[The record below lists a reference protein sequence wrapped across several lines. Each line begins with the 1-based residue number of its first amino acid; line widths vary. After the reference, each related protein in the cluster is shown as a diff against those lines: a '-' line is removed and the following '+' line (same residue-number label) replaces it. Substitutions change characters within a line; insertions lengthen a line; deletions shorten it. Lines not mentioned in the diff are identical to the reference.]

1 MFSVT
6 IPLFLLSLAPTLTFG
21 EKCAL
26 CTGFDESLTID
37 IAGIISGVDMGGDGS
52 QRSGNGRRGRFLQS
66 VEYMLSS
73 CADLKTDMSSLDSD
87 SLECAMYSTIAYGS
101 CGCTDDPPAG
111 SCYSCPFGG
120 TFNKDTVP
128 DLPAMGEDGPSMPSG
143 ATCGERALSLDMTK
157 TVLDALEGAF
167 GGSQTTFES
176 GGMDIEDIDFCGM
189 IRSPCGCKPHT
200 DPDAC
205 TICEFGL
212 KNPDFK
218 PDIEGNEDDQFTCA
232 QAVQMTEQI
241 IVNEGLCDEAKEGA
255 VKGGCVC
262 KTSAAVNKNI
272 VTLLVISAATTML
285 AFLG

>member
-128 DLPAMGEDGPSMPSG
+128 DLPDMGEDGPSMPSD
-143 ATCGERALSLDMTK
+143 ATCGELALSTDMSQAIFG
-157 TVLDALEGAF
+157 ALAGAF
-167 GGSQTTFES
+167 DEIGGSQTTSES
-176 GGMDIEDIDFCGM
+176 GDVDIEDIDFCGP
-189 IRSPCGCKPHT
+189 IRSPCG
-200 DPDAC
+200 
-205 TICEFGL
+205 
-212 KNPDFK
+212 
-218 PDIEGNEDDQFTCA
+218 
-232 QAVQMTEQI
+232 
-241 IVNEGLCDEAKEGA
+241 
-255 VKGGCVC
+255 C

>member
-21 EKCAL
+21 DKCAL

-37 IAGIISGVDMGGDGS
+37 VSSLAGMFSGMDMGGDDS
-52 QRSGNGRRGRFLQS
+52 QRSKGRDGKRGRFLQS
-66 VEYMLSS
+66 MEDMS
-73 CADLKTDMSSLDSD
+73 CADLKTEISSLDSD
-87 SLECAMYSTIAYGS
+87 SPDCAMSSTIAYGS

-128 DLPAMGEDGPSMPSG
+128 DLPEMGEDGPSIPSG
-143 ATCGERALSLDMTK
+143 ATCGELAFSVTMQQAIL
-157 TVLDALEGAF
+157 GAF
-167 GGSQTTFES
+167 VGAFDESGGSQN
-176 GGMDIEDIDFCGM
+176 IEDMDLCGI
-189 IRSPCGCKPHT
+189 IRSPCGCKP

-212 KNPDFK
+212 KNPDYK
-218 PDIEGNEDDQFTCA
+218 SDIEGNEDNQFTCA
-232 QAVQMTEQI
+232 QAVQMAEQI
-241 IVNEGLCDEAKEGA
+241 IVNEGPCDGAKEEV

>member
-37 IAGIISGVDMGGDGS
+37 FSSLAGMFSGMDMGGD
-52 QRSGNGRRGRFLQS
+52 GNGRRGRFLQS
-66 VEYMLSS
+66 MEDMPSS
-73 CADLKTDMSSLDSD
+73 CADLKTDISSLDSD
-87 SLECAMYSTIAYGS
+87 SPECAMLSTTAYGS

-128 DLPAMGEDGPSMPSG
+128 DLPEMGQDGSSMPSG
-143 ATCGERALSLDMTK
+143 ATCGELAFSLGFNQALIG
-157 TVLDALEGAF
+157 ALVGAF
-167 GGSQTTFES
+167 DESGGSQTTSES
-176 GGMDIEDIDFCGM
+176 GDMDIEDIDFCGM
-189 IRSPCGCKPHT
+189 IRSPCGCKP

-218 PDIEGNEDDQFTCA
+218 PHLEGNEDDQLTCA
-232 QAVQMTEQI
+232 QADLSLTI
-241 IVNEGLCDEAKEGA
+241 IDNEGPCDEAKEGA

>member
-1 MFSVT
+1 M
-6 IPLFLLSLAPTLTFG
+6 
-21 EKCAL
+21 
-26 CTGFDESLTID
+26 
-37 IAGIISGVDMGGDGS
+37 DMGGDGS
-52 QRSGNGRRGRFLQS
+52 QRSGNGSGRFLQS
-66 VEYMLSS
+66 MEDMSSS
-73 CADLKTDMSSLDSD
+73 CADLKTEISSLDSD
-87 SLECAMYSTIAYGS
+87 SPDCAMSSTFAYGS

-128 DLPAMGEDGPSMPSG
+128 DLPEMGEIGQSMPSD
-143 ATCGERALSLDMTK
+143 ATCGELARSFGITQAIFGAL
-157 TVLDALEGAF
+157 AGAF
-167 GGSQTTFES
+167 DENGGSQT
-176 GGMDIEDIDFCGM
+176 IEDIDFCGM
-189 IRSPCGCKPHT
+189 IRSPCGCKP

-218 PDIEGNEDDQFTCA
+218 PDIEGNKDDQFTCA
-232 QAVQMTEQI
+232 QAVQMTEQFI
-241 IVNEGLCDEAKEGA
+241 IGNEGPCDEAKEGA